1 MKYDIIITNLLLP
14 LGYILFSTSGA
25 SGNLM
30 PKRNEE
36 NNDVFVHTAIN
47 PNDRASMNTEQG
59 KQTVLR
65 PPDPVRKQSRYHVPK
80 SYLTWSLSVPLL
92 FWIRSK
98 VYSSQDT
105 PAFLFAPLYGR
116 VFVLEFFLS
125 E

>member
-1 MKYDIIITNLLLP
+1 MGVGD
-14 LGYILFSTSGA
+14 A
-25 SGNLM
+25 SDNLM

-47 PNDRASMNTEQG
+47 PNDRASMNTEHG

-65 PPDPVRKQSRYHVPK
+65 PPDPVRKRSRHHVPK
-80 SYLTWSLSVPLL
+80 SYLTWSLSVPLM

-98 VYSSQDT
+98 VYSSL
-105 PAFLFAPLYGR
+105 PFYLPLSYSPFLKG
-116 VFVLEFFLS
+116 VFVLELEFLS